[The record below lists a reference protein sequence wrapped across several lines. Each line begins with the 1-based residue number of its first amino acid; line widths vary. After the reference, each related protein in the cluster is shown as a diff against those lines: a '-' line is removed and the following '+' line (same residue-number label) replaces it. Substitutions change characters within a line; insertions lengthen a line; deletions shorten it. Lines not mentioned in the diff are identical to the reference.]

1 MSKQTILWFHI
12 HTYSSFSKKTKVQFS
27 LFLANTVGA
36 KPWPKII
43 NSYLLRD
50 LSLTAVLDDLYF
62 SVEAECFTE
71 QEVTL
76 SQLPAIT
83 DIQLFL
89 VSYLLQACKTFS
101 FFFFKIITSMCPP
114 RDFLWLCCLIYVVNL
129 YLFCVGLRRCL
140 SGWPSGTSYSSWR
153 PGIWSNST
161 TCTVTASPWNYG
173 SSLPPGS
180 RVRIGK
186 K

>member
-12 HTYSSFSKKTKVQFS
+12 HTYSSFFLKTKVQFS

-101 FFFFKIITSMCPP
+101 FFFLNNYQYVPSQRFSLAI
-114 RDFLWLCCLIYVVNL
+114 LLNLCCYL